1 MLGTMA
7 GTSASIS
14 DTLTFLFTDLE
25 GSTRTWEREPEA
37 MDRWLTAHD
46 GILTAAINAN
56 HGRVFK
62 HTGDG
67 MCAVFAA
74 PADAAGAALAV
85 QSALA
90 TAGAAVVGPLRVRIA
105 LHTGEARE
113 RGGDF
118 YGPSL
123 NRCARLLEIAHGGQV
138 LLSASAASLVGEG
151 LSLVDLGQHRLR
163 DLQQYERVWQLGG
176 LRGDFPPLRSLDAF
190 AHNLPVQ
197 RSSFVGRDA
206 EKRVLEDL
214 LETSRM
220 VTITGVGGCGKTRLT
235 LEVAAQVVDRF
246 ADGAFLVDL
255 ASQMEQALVPSTII
269 AALGMPAGA
278 GSAESR

>member
-46 GILTAAINAN
+46 GILTAAINSN

-90 TAGAAVVGPLRVRIA
+90 TAGDPVVGPLRVRIA

-123 NRCARLLEIAHGGQV
+123 NRTARLLEIAHGGQV
-138 LLSASAASLVGEG
+138 VLSASAASLLGAGAGEG

-163 DLQQYERVWQLGG
+163 DLQQSERVWQLGG

-206 EKRVLEDL
+206 EK
-214 LETSRM
+214 
-220 VTITGVGGCGKTRLT
+220 
-235 LEVAAQVVDRF
+235 
-246 ADGAFLVDL
+246 
-255 ASQMEQALVPSTII
+255 
-269 AALGMPAGA
+269 
-278 GSAESR
+278 